1 MVPEPPLEEC
11 LLLGGIRGLL
21 VDFILHRVGDLKP
34 GTQSKSRSIIKPPV
48 SHATKYTPQVS
59 QS

>member
-11 LLLGGIRGLL
+11 LLLLGGIRGLL
-21 VDFILHRVGDLKP
+21 LDFILHRVGDLKP
-34 GTQSKSRSIIKPPV
+34 DTQSTNTPPV
-48 SHATKYTPQVS
+48 SHTTKYTPQVS